1 MGVSWLFSIFPLP
14 MLGNKGTLELL
25 SPHLSRMLVFWE
37 RVLWHDIWLIPF
49 KYHAFIRTLVG
60 SLLTRNVSNFKVIV
74 QLSQFW
80 NFGLNHFF
88 SFLSSSFFFL
98 MSQINLK
105 QRGIFIIPMPL
116 VKVFDTYF
124 YSQKESH

>member
-1 MGVSWLFSIFPLP
+1 
-14 MLGNKGTLELL
+14 
-25 SPHLSRMLVFWE
+25 MLVFWE

-88 SFLSSSFFFL
+88 SFLSSSFFFF
-98 MSQINLK
+98 N
-105 QRGIFIIPMPL
+105 
-116 VKVFDTYF
+116 
-124 YSQKESH
+124 ESDKFETKGHIHYTHAFSESI